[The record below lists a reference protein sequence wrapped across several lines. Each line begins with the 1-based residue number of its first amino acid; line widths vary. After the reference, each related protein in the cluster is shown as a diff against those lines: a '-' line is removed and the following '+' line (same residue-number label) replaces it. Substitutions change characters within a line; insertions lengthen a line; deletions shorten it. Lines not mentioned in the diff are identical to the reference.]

1 MSRRRK
7 RPPGSSQRSTG
18 ASRQRVSDRFPG
30 SDALV
35 ESMLSGFA
43 PHLEENGP
51 LGSELLLSN
60 LFGMIW
66 SRSEY
71 GRTEAV
77 EAFTD
82 EIIESQPFSHEAGGL
97 LLLTI
102 AKIGPS
108 SLREK
113 AQQLFDYGLSSGR
126 GQWQLPGWKNQIG
139 TAVLGRSATL
149 TYVYGDQT
157 SYYLEFSYP
166 RIKPSVDTESHVLFV
181 LVDYNMHLIKD
192 MFLREGKEVFDYI
205 ETMGK
210 REVNATFAR
219 LDPQLASDDIWFH
232 LGITD
237 RTLGE
242 PFGEESAGVRYLLE
256 SRLQVLPTPLPG
268 GKVVPKV
275 TYAERDRIAATFM
288 KTVAVKALL
297 SGKESN
303 EDEPP
308 SRDTVHMITDMA
320 IEYAISYGAG
330 DPLRWSPIAV
340 EPDCGG
346 VVPHRLGA
354 AQSQLVSRR
363 RSVGGR
369 SA

>member
-126 GQWQLPGWKNQIG
+126 GQWQLPGWLEKPDRDCSSREKRNVDG
-139 TAVLGRSATL
+139 CLRRSDFL
-149 TYVYGDQT
+149 
-157 SYYLEFSYP
+157 LP
-166 RIKPSVDTESHVLFV
+166 RI
-181 LVDYNMHLIKD
+181 
-192 MFLREGKEVFDYI
+192 
-205 ETMGK
+205 
-210 REVNATFAR
+210 
-219 LDPQLASDDIWFH
+219 QL
-232 LGITD
+232 
-237 RTLGE
+237 
-242 PFGEESAGVRYLLE
+242 
-256 SRLQVLPTPLPG
+256 
-268 GKVVPKV
+268 
-275 TYAERDRIAATFM
+275 
-288 KTVAVKALL
+288 
-297 SGKESN
+297 
-303 EDEPP
+303 
-308 SRDTVHMITDMA
+308 
-320 IEYAISYGAG
+320 
-330 DPLRWSPIAV
+330 
-340 EPDCGG
+340 
-346 VVPHRLGA
+346 
-354 AQSQLVSRR
+354 SQNQ
-363 RSVGGR
+363 
-369 SA
+369 A

>member
-149 TYVYGDQT
+149 TDVYGDQT

-166 RIKPSVDTESHVLFV
+166 RIKPGVDTESHVL
-181 LVDYNMHLIKD
+181 
-192 MFLREGKEVFDYI
+192 
-205 ETMGK
+205 
-210 REVNATFAR
+210 
-219 LDPQLASDDIWFH
+219 S
-232 LGITD
+232 
-237 RTLGE
+237 
-242 PFGEESAGVRYLLE
+242 SLE
-256 SRLQVLPTPLPG
+256 
-268 GKVVPKV
+268 
-275 TYAERDRIAATFM
+275 
-288 KTVAVKALL
+288 
-297 SGKESN
+297 
-303 EDEPP
+303 
-308 SRDTVHMITDMA
+308 
-320 IEYAISYGAG
+320 
-330 DPLRWSPIAV
+330 
-340 EPDCGG
+340 
-346 VVPHRLGA
+346 
-354 AQSQLVSRR
+354 
-363 RSVGGR
+363 
-369 SA
+369 